1 MQDGGLESWFDPF
14 RHPLFGCGFSS
25 TWVFPELLLG
35 PADAPMC
42 GQSWLLGPVGISGA
56 CCRGGMRTRTGTACP
71 EQTLPAEGRGKGRQL
86 PIFLG
91 FLALMDFP
99 FESHRKLVFNLV
111 FSILE
116 YF

>member
-1 MQDGGLESWFDPF
+1 M
-14 RHPLFGCGFSS
+14 H
-25 TWVFPELLLG
+25 
-35 PADAPMC
+35 
-42 GQSWLLGPVGISGA
+42 GQSWLLGRVGVSGA
-56 CCRGGMRTRTGTACP
+56 CCRGGMRTRMGTACP
-71 EQTLPAEGRGKGRQL
+71 EQALPDEGGGKGRQL
-86 PIFLG
+86 PIFLE

>member
-1 MQDGGLESWFDPF
+1 M
-14 RHPLFGCGFSS
+14 
-25 TWVFPELLLG
+25 
-35 PADAPMC
+35 
-42 GQSWLLGPVGISGA
+42 
-56 CCRGGMRTRTGTACP
+56 GTACP
-71 EQTLPAEGRGKGRQL
+71 EQALPDEGGGKGRQL
-86 PIFLG
+86 PIFLE